1 MYDDDA
7 PYVLPGGR
15 LSVDVEKEIIETGR
29 EALRIKEAVPAEK
42 IFDFSLAAE
51 AMK

>member
-7 PYVLPGGR
+7 PFMLDGGR
-15 LSVDVEKEIIETGR
+15 LSIDATKEIVEIGR
-29 EALRIKEAVPAEK
+29 EALRIKEPATPEK
-42 IFDFSLAAE
+42 IFDFSLATE